1 MPLRV
6 RLVPAL
12 LFVLATCWAG
22 AETTAMDAPGKET
35 LEQVLAHAAEAE
47 RRWDLAQALVLYRR
61 ADGLEPDN
69 AFVLQKIARQLSDAV
84 ADAKTR
90 EERRQLAEEALAYS
104 LRAQAR
110 APDDPVC
117 ALSVAI
123 CYGKLALT
131 ADASHRIKYAGLV
144 RDHAERALQL
154 NPDYDWAHHVLG
166 RWHYELAQ
174 VGGPTRALA
183 RLFYSAVPAGTCAE
197 GIDHLARAV
206 ALAPENPSHRIELGL
221 ARIACGRRDEG
232 LADVRLG
239 LSLPSREKH
248 DESAKARARAALQ
261 RLGT

>member
-1 MPLRV
+1 MPFRAWL
-6 RLVPAL
+6 LSAL
-12 LFVLATCWAG
+12 CLAMATAWTRAEPTGAGAPSEQTLAHVLAQA
-22 AETTAMDAPGKET
+22 AD
-35 LEQVLAHAAEAE
+35 AEA
-47 RRWDLAQALVLYRR
+47 RWDLTQALAMYRR
-61 ADGLEPDN
+61 ADELQPN
-69 AFVLQKIARQLSDAV
+69 TAFILQKIARQLSDSV
-84 ADAKTR
+84 AEAKTR
-90 EERRQLAEEALAYS
+90 EERRQLAEEALDYS

-110 APDDPVC
+110 APEDPVC
-117 ALSVAI
+117 TLSVAI
-123 CYGKLALT
+123 SYGKLALT

-144 RDHAERALQL
+144 REHAERALQL
-154 NPDYDWAHHVLG
+154 KPDYDWAHHVLG

-197 GIDHLARAV
+197 GIDHLTRAV

-221 ARIACGRRDEG
+221 ARIACGRREDG
-232 LADVRLG
+232 LAEIRLG